1 MGMSPTEVDKQSL
14 WQFSAAWNGYVEAN
28 SPSDGKL
35 TEQQA
40 QDLFDWIDASTAT
53 VASAPLPSMHWDGLR
68 LTKSELPASS

>member
-1 MGMSPTEVDKQSL
+1 MSPTEVDKQSL

-40 QDLFDWIDASTAT
+40 QDLFEWIDRDPAPVETA
-53 VASAPLPSMHWDGLR
+53 ALPRVIWDGSR
-68 LTKSELPASS
+68 VVTA